1 MSDLSDTGDGHV
13 TETPHDLK
21 TLRIMSTWGR
31 ALCALY
37 LCGCQLIG
45 PLERELSGPEEE
57 VEGEG
62 ASPTCL
68 LTGASGEPWWV
79 GAWEVDGE
87 HMKVQ
92 LFERLSNEA
101 PSAQN
106 ATQQGGRTDTIT
118 NVFIASIS
126 QHFEL
131 QVTHQQASVRRE
143 GSWRRFPISQLPRQA
158 GVRLTSLEPNESST
172 LWCQGDHAYWSA
184 EGGSPLPLKRI
195 STPMEV
201 TQ

>member
-1 MSDLSDTGDGHV
+1 MTA
-13 TETPHDLK
+13 TPHYHTAIRL
-21 TLRIMSTWGR
+21 TTRWSW

-57 VEGEG
+57 LEGEG

-68 LTGASGEPWWV
+68 LTGAPGEPWWV
-79 GAWEVDGE
+79 GAWGVDRE
-87 HMKVQ
+87 HMMVQ

-101 PSAQN
+101 PTSPN
-106 ATQQGGRTDTIT
+106 AAQQGGRTDTIT
-118 NVFIASIS
+118 KVFIASIA

-131 QVTHQQASVRRE
+131 QVTQQQASVRRE

-158 GVRLTSLEPNESST
+158 GVRLTSLEPNEGST

-184 EGGSPLPLKRI
+184 EGGSPLPLKRM